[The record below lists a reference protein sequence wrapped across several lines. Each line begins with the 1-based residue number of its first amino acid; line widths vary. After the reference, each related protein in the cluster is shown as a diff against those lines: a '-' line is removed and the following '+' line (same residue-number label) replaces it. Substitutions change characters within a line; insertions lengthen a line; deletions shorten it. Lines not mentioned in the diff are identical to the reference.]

1 VYQVFTFFWINTYS
15 SLLLLFNFVR
25 LLCWFPFFCTEL
37 GVILNGLWLRE
48 NVIQIACSSYFFAQN
63 FD

>member
-1 VYQVFTFFWINTYS
+1 MEPVLHYYCFSTSFGCCAGF
-15 SLLLLFNFVR
+15 L
-25 LLCWFPFFCTEL
+25 FFCTEL

>member
-1 VYQVFTFFWINTYS
+1 MYKMSKILF
-15 SLLLLFNFVR
+15 LL
-25 LLCWFPFFCTEL
+25 PFFCTEL